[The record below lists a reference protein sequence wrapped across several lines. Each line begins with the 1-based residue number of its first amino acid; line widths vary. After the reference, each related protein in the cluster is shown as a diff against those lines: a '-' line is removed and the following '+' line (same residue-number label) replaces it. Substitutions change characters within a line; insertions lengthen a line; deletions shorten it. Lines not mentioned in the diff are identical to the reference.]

1 MGHMPQLARRAGVT
15 RSAHQK
21 YLRQRERHDTV
32 IHASLANL
40 GRVDVR
46 GEGEA
51 AIGGASCD
59 VRRRSDGKGLVK
71 VREEAQEMLLP

>member
-1 MGHMPQLARRAGVT
+1 M
-15 RSAHQK
+15 
-21 YLRQRERHDTV
+21 

-59 VRRRSDGKGLVK
+59 VLKRKRWKGTVK
-71 VREEAQEMLLP
+71 GAGEEAQEVLP